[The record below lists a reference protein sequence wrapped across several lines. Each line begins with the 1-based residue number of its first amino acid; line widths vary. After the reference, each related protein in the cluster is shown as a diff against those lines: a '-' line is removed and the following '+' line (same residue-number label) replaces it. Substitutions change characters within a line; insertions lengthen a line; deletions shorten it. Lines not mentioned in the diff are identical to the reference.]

1 MKPVRT
7 PPTRQQ
13 LELLARMHAGAALIR
28 LDRYVGRWHLRHG
41 DPRLDPSTSPVNNGT
56 AQGLVARGFI
66 ETDGM
71 LGWRI
76 TDAGHAALKRWKP

>member
-1 MKPVRT
+1 MTVRT

-13 LELLARMHAGAALIR
+13 LELLARMQAGAALIR
-28 LDRYVGRWHLRHG
+28 LNRYVGGWHLRHG
-41 DPRLDPSTSPVNNGT
+41 DPRLDLSTEPVHNGT
-56 AQGLVARGFI
+56 AQGLVARGLI

-76 TDAGHAALKRWKP
+76 TDAGRAALKRWHR